1 MQTSVELQNQADK
14 GNMSDDSEGGSSI
27 NNLIND
33 LATVTAH
40 DIGMWS

>member
-1 MQTSVELQNQADK
+1 MEQPNQAER

-33 LATVTAH
+33 LAAVTAH
-40 DIGMWS
+40 DIGQWS